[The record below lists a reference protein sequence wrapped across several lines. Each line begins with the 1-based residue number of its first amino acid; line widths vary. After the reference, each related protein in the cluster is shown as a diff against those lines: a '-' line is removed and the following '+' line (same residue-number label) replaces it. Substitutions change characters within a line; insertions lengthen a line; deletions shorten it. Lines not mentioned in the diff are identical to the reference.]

1 MTVDREG
8 DILSDPKQRFTGLYD
23 EYYRRV
29 LRYALQ
35 HAEPGYAE
43 DVASETFLIA
53 WRRLAEVPEPPLP
66 WLLGVARN
74 LLRQQFGQARRRRRL
89 ADQVAALTTDDD
101 LRAWD
106 AGEHVVER
114 AAALE
119 ALGSLPVADV
129 EALTLVTWHGLD
141 AAEAAAVAG
150 CSPHAF
156 TVRLHRARRRLA
168 EALRRAEQSREHPPP
183 ARAAMARLPQS
194 TTSTPRGR
202 A

>member
-1 MTVDREG
+1 
-8 DILSDPKQRFTGLYD
+8 LSDSNQHFTGLYD

-35 HAEPGYAE
+35 HADPGCAE

-53 WRRLAEVPEPPLP
+53 WRRLAEIPQPPLP

-74 LLRQQFGQARRRRRL
+74 LLRQQFGRTRREQRL
-89 ADQVAALTTDDD
+89 ADRISAMTSDAD
-101 LRAWD
+101 LLAWD

-114 AAALE
+114 AAALD
-119 ALGSLPVADV
+119 ALGSLPADDV
-129 EALTLVTWHGLD
+129 EALTLVTWHGLS
-141 AAEAAAVAG
+141 ATEAADVVG

-168 EALRRAEQSREHPPP
+168 DALRRCDDQPHAPTRA
-183 ARAAMARLPQS
+183 ARAVAGLGRPGPAPS
-194 TTSTPRGR
+194 TTSGE
-202 A
+202 